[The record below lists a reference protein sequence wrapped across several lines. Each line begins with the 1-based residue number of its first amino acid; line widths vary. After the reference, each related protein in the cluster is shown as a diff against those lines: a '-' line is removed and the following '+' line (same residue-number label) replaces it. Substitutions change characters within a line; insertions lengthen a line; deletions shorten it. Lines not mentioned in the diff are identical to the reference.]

1 MGGALSRHLEEGR
14 VHPGGEVVPGQCEP
28 YTAGWRLR
36 LVKDGIEQVL
46 LEGTYYD
53 LRRVQHRCFRKAADK
68 LEGIVAEAVE
78 EMKNAPQPPPLPS
91 GRTDEA
97 TEILGMDEVRRAML
111 HLEMAAALGEDA
123 TRIDWLDISER
134 DGVAVASVKPDS
146 DSVGAEQVGIAF
158 GAALGSA
165 SSGLVADLRG
175 LPAEGP
181 ELAEVLRA
189 LVERAK
195 AENRFLGLVG
205 ATDEV
210 RGDMEAALGEVT
222 CLFPDI
228 ETALIAAG
236 GDASPAPFGD
246 QPDGEAEAPEG
257 AAAEPMGEAEEE

>member
-1 MGGALSRHLEEGR
+1 
-14 VHPGGEVVPGQCEP
+14 
-28 YTAGWRLR
+28 
-36 LVKDGIEQVL
+36 
-46 LEGTYYD
+46 
-53 LRRVQHRCFRKAADK
+53 
-68 LEGIVAEAVE
+68 
-78 EMKNAPQPPPLPS
+78 MKNAPQQPPLPS

-134 DGVAVASVKPDS
+134 DGIAVASVKPDS
-146 DSVGAEQVGIAF
+146 GAVGAEQVGIAF

-175 LPAEGP
+175 LSADGS
-181 ELAEVLRA
+181 ELAEVLRG

-210 RGDMEAALGEVT
+210 RGDMESALGEVT

-228 ETALIAAG
+228 ETALTAAG
-236 GDASPAPFGD
+236 RDVPPAPADD
-246 QPDGEAEAPEG
+246 QPEGEAEAPED
-257 AAAEPMGEAEEE
+257 AAAEPMDEAEEQ